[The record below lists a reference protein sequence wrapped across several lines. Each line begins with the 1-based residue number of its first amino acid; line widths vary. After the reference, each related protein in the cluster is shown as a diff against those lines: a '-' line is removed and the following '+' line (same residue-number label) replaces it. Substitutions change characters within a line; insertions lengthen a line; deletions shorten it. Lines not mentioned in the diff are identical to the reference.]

1 MRQSHI
7 GACESSYCTRLVV
20 TCARTSAL
28 VFGLMS
34 GYSQPAAAASDLQ
47 LDGYS
52 GREANFQPGPGVPT
66 SVGVTRR
73 EMVES
78 APPLPASPH
87 VYSEKYWLA
96 FADIDLNTLRDNA
109 RTEPEARFADAMRLL
124 ALGKYDSAERDLRV
138 IGQQLTDMSVAVGAQ
153 VMLASTLRYQHR
165 WAELRDLPVNSRLSA
180 SDRVMTADLERWGK
194 AFAGA
199 PRETTSFPDKPVV
212 MPLRITAVGT
222 PTIRVRI
229 NGKEYQFWLDTGSSM
244 TAISSEVAA
253 AAGIIEFSPDVLTVK
268 TFAGSAPVKAAIANK
283 IEIGEI
289 VITNSPVVI
298 IDASLMHLRSSADG
312 VPPRGI
318 VVDGII
324 GWDTIRQFDLTMNYG
339 SEKIILREPKVRDFI
354 DGRTQNLYWLGKP
367 LLEATTQSGDKFHFT
382 LDTGAQSSFLNA
394 TVLERIGVATRSAD
408 TRVYGIALTGKE
420 TSRVVSLLLL
430 NVAGKDVALENVLV
444 YGPTPSGLINCD
456 GILGS
461 DLARFGTIHID
472 ATNGLFYVGSSSMS
486 EDAGE

>member
-1 MRQSHI
+1 M
-7 GACESSYCTRLVV
+7 AES
-20 TCARTSAL
+20 
-28 VFGLMS
+28 
-34 GYSQPAAAASDLQ
+34 P
-47 LDGYS
+47 
-52 GREANFQPGPGVPT
+52 
-66 SVGVTRR
+66 
-73 EMVES
+73 
-78 APPLPASPH
+78 PPLPAVPH

-109 RTEPEARFADAMRLL
+109 QTDPEARFADAMRLL
-124 ALGKYDSAERDLRV
+124 ARGKYDSAERDLRV
-138 IGQQLTDMSVAVGAQ
+138 VSQQLTDMNVAVAAQ

-165 WAELRDLPVNSRLSA
+165 WAELRDLPLNSRLSA
-180 SDRVMTADLERWGK
+180 SDRVMTSDLELWGK

-199 PRETTSFPDKPVV
+199 PRETTSFPDEPVV
-212 MPLRITAVGT
+212 LPMRITAVGT

-229 NGKEYQFWLDTGSSM
+229 NGKEYQFWLDSGSSM
-244 TAISSEVAA
+244 TAISSDVAA
-253 AAGIIEFSPDVLTVK
+253 AAQIAEFSPEVLSVK

-283 IEIGEI
+283 IEIGSI

-324 GWDTIRQFDLTMNYG
+324 GWDTMRQFDLTMNYA
-339 SEKIILREPKVRDFI
+339 SEKVVIREPKVRDFI
-354 DGRTQNLYWLGKP
+354 DGREQNLYWLGKP
-367 LLEATTQSGDKFHFT
+367 LLEARAESGDKYHFS

-394 TVLERIGVATRSAD
+394 TVLEKMGVAARSAD
-408 TRVYGIALTGKE
+408 TRVYGIALTGKAS
-420 TSRVVSLLLL
+420 SRVVPLLSL
-430 NVAGKDVALENVLV
+430 NVAGKHVALENVLV

-472 ATNGLFYVGSSSMS
+472 ATNGLFSVGSSGIS
-486 EDAGE
+486 EDTAE

>member
-1 MRQSHI
+1 M
-7 GACESSYCTRLVV
+7 AES
-20 TCARTSAL
+20 
-28 VFGLMS
+28 
-34 GYSQPAAAASDLQ
+34 P
-47 LDGYS
+47 
-52 GREANFQPGPGVPT
+52 
-66 SVGVTRR
+66 
-73 EMVES
+73 
-78 APPLPASPH
+78 PPLPAVPH

-109 RTEPEARFADAMRLL
+109 QTDPEARFADAMRLL
-124 ALGKYDSAERDLRV
+124 ARGKYDSAERDLRV
-138 IGQQLTDMSVAVGAQ
+138 VSQQLTDMNVAVAAQ

-165 WAELRDLPVNSRLSA
+165 WAELRDLPLNSRLSA
-180 SDRVMTADLERWGK
+180 SDRVMTTDLELWGK

-199 PRETTSFPDKPVV
+199 PRETTSFPDELVV
-212 MPLRITAVGT
+212 LPMRITAVGT

-229 NGKEYQFWLDTGSSM
+229 NGKEYQFWLDSGSSM
-244 TAISSEVAA
+244 TAISSDVAA
-253 AAGIIEFSPDVLTVK
+253 AAQIAEFSSEVLSVK

-283 IEIGEI
+283 IEIGSI

-324 GWDTIRQFDLTMNYG
+324 GWDTMRQFDLTMNYA
-339 SEKIILREPKVRDFI
+339 SEKVVIREPKVRDFI
-354 DGRTQNLYWLGKP
+354 DGREQNLYWLGKP
-367 LLEATTQSGDKFHFT
+367 LLEARAESGDKYHFS

-394 TVLERIGVATRSAD
+394 TVLEKMGVAARSAD
-408 TRVYGIALTGKE
+408 TRVYGIALTGKAS
-420 TSRVVSLLLL
+420 SRVVPLLSL
-430 NVAGKDVALENVLV
+430 NVAGKHVALENVLV

-472 ATNGLFYVGSSSMS
+472 ATNGLFSVGSSGIS
-486 EDAGE
+486 EDTAE

>member
-7 GACESSYCTRLVV
+7 GASESNYYTRLVV

-28 VFGLMS
+28 VFGLVS

-52 GREANFQPGPGVPT
+52 GREANYQPGPGVPT

-73 EMVES
+73 AMAES
-78 APPLPASPH
+78 PPPLPAVPH

-109 RTEPEARFADAMRLL
+109 QTDPEARFADAMRLL
-124 ALGKYDSAERDLRV
+124 ARGKYDSAERDLRV
-138 IGQQLTDMSVAVGAQ
+138 VSQQLTDMNVAVAAQ

-165 WAELRDLPVNSRLSA
+165 WAELRDLPLNSRLSA
-180 SDRVMTADLERWGK
+180 SDRVMTTDLELWGK

-212 MPLRITAVGT
+212 LPMRITAVGT

-229 NGKEYQFWLDTGSSM
+229 NGKEYQFWLDSGSSM
-244 TAISSEVAA
+244 TAISSDVAA
-253 AAGIIEFSPDVLTVK
+253 AAQIAEFSSEVLSVK

-283 IEIGEI
+283 IEIGSI

-298 IDASLMHLRSSADG
+298 IDASLMHLRASADG

-324 GWDTIRQFDLTMNYG
+324 GWDTMRQFDLTMNYA
-339 SEKIILREPKVRDFI
+339 SEKVVIREPKVRDFI
-354 DGRTQNLYWLGKP
+354 DGREQNLYWLGKP
-367 LLEATTQSGDKFHFT
+367 LLEARAESGDKYHFS

-394 TVLERIGVATRSAD
+394 TVLEKMGVAARSAD
-408 TRVYGIALTGKE
+408 TRVYGIALTGKAS
-420 TSRVVSLLLL
+420 SRVVPLLSL
-430 NVAGKDVALENVLV
+430 NVAGKHVALENVLV

-472 ATNGLFYVGSSSMS
+472 ATNGLFSVGSSGIS
-486 EDAGE
+486 EDTAE